1 MPVAID
7 EVSAEIAAPPAE
19 SAAAG
24 AGAEAHPTPEKLLRQ
39 QQELLE
45 HLARRAARV
54 HAD

>member
-19 SAAAG
+19 AGGGGAAAESKP
-24 AGAEAHPTPEKLLRQ
+24 ALEPLLRQ
-39 QQELLE
+39 QQEMLE